1 LELIS
6 TSDIGGFMDS
16 THAFSL
22 FEKYVAL
29 IQTYGSFEY
38 LEEDDVAQ
46 TDSKLIWSSCS
57 FDDGGHIINGYSQSS
72 AVDFYWKSSKPCEL
86 EPFKEDVIEIYLFE
100 CTDCDGESDC
110 DVCDEDSMV
119 EIDFDRYVGST
130 PVSNWNADT
139 LWAARKPYGF
149 DYDND

>member
-1 LELIS
+1 MTEDIS
-6 TSDIGGFMDS
+6 SMDIPKAAQWTSIGNPQNHVSLNRSRKTSLKS
-16 THAFSL
+16 T
-22 FEKYVAL
+22 
-29 IQTYGSFEY
+29 Y
-38 LEEDDVAQ
+38 LNAQ
-46 TDSKLIWSSCS
+46 TV
-57 FDDGGHIINGYSQSS
+57 N
-72 AVDFYWKSSKPCEL
+72 
-86 EPFKEDVIEIYLFE
+86 
-100 CTDCDGESDC
+100 GESDR

>member
-1 LELIS
+1 
-6 TSDIGGFMDS
+6 MDS

-29 IQTYGSFEY
+29 IENYGSFEY
-38 LEEDDVAQ
+38 LDEDDVAQ
-46 TDSKLIWSSCS
+46 TDSTFVWSSCS

-72 AVDFYWKSSKPCEL
+72 AVDFYLKSSNPCEL

-110 DVCDEDSMV
+110 DACDEDSMV
-119 EIDFDRYVGST
+119 EIDFDRYLAST
-130 PVSNWNADT
+130 PASDRNAGS
-139 LWAARKPYGF
+139 LWAARRPYGF